1 MADNFVVGTQLKP
14 EGIATGGRASKENA
28 QVVQPAGGQFGE
40 ATSRGQVFTIMGAV
54 VGTTIVAAHVSPIAG
69 AAATPLSLYNP
80 SGSGKNLEVLRAH
93 LMPISGTPGVGSF
106 VWNIQYGQ
114 TITATPNNMAVA
126 AALPVCNLPGAS
138 VSVAKGYTATAL
150 TGSTAQVALGPIT
163 TFFGAAVDAT
173 NAFPQ
178 IIDVDGL
185 IVVPPGAVLSIAAPA
200 TGTTFVVGLG
210 ITYREVAI

>member
-1 MADNFVVGTQLKP
+1 MALVVGNTSVRG
-14 EGIATGGRASKENA
+14 EGVGIDSRATKNGAT
-28 QVVQPAGGQFGE
+28 VVADAGGQFGE
-40 ATSRGQVFTIMGAV
+40 ATSRGEVFTVMGAV

-80 SGSGKNLEVLRAH
+80 IGSGKNLEVLKAH
-93 LMPISGTPGVGSF
+93 LLPISGTPGVGSF
-106 VWNIQYGQ
+106 VWNIAYNQ

-150 TGSTAQVALGPIT
+150 TGSTAQVAIGPIT
-163 TFFGAAVDAT
+163 TFFGGAIAATTPITPDVV
-173 NAFPQ
+173 
-178 IIDVDGL
+178 VDGM
-185 IVVPPGAVLSIAAPA
+185 IVVPPGGLLSIAAPA
-200 TGTTFVVGLG
+200 TGTTFVIGLG